1 MASAARKNLMKS
13 KNGPADPATTMESW
27 LRQRAVAHRLQAIM
41 DLFCETMSRGTV
53 GERFVSPE
61 AAAASPAEVVRN
73 LTRTFALGA
82 AVRLGLDLGLYS
94 TELFG
99 KGIRG
104 RTEILDLV
112 PFHGGSVV
120 RALENFDALRA
131 DRGEI
136 GRLVSER
143 YAVLLRSA
151 QEEVADEERRRK
163 VGAYGPAAAA

>member
-1 MASAARKNLMKS
+1 MVAARKTLMKS
-13 KNGPADPATTMESW
+13 KHGPADPATTMESW

-53 GERFVSPE
+53 GERLIAPD
-61 AAAASPAEVVRN
+61 AATNAAEVVRN

-82 AVRLGLDLGLYS
+82 AVRLGLDLGLFS

-112 PFHGGSVV
+112 PFHGGSVT
-120 RALENFDALRA
+120 RALENFDALRS

-136 GRLVSER
+136 GRLVAER

-163 VGAYGPAAAA
+163 VGAYGPAAA